1 MHAHVRGTH
10 REASDAR
17 DSRERARGL
26 ARPATKVA
34 CNLVKLRMGRKCVK
48 TLRKVVARSLCS
60 TPPERQGSAL
70 ADPGW
75 RLPFHPHLTAT
86 LARAARRRPH
96 MRDDGRSAVCKGCDP
111 CAHEFHVPLGT
122 IQSVVGCRNSART
135 QRFEPVACSIRH
147 ENDSGTLATWLQR
160 QNPNKHAS
168 KWRATCN
175 WPQLAGSRRA
185 PRSGIAR

>member
-1 MHAHVRGTH
+1 MKVCARAACERRLVHAHVRGTH

-17 DSRERARGL
+17 GSRECARGL

-96 MRDDGRSAVCKGCDP
+96 MRDDGRSNFSFSG
-111 CAHEFHVPLGT
+111 
-122 IQSVVGCRNSART
+122 SVRVLARFST
-135 QRFEPVACSIRH
+135 PRDTNRRARAFEKNLLSEGGNLEILTVACGWRGKPC
-147 ENDSGTLATWLQR
+147 ETMLQCH
-160 QNPNKHAS
+160 P
-168 KWRATCN
+168 
-175 WPQLAGSRRA
+175 
-185 PRSGIAR
+185 